1 MYRRL
6 LSRTAVVAAICLM
19 VCACGKTA
27 DMQQTTA
34 AVTGETTKSQTEGQS
49 QTKVQETTGEP
60 KIVTMALDQTWNSL
74 NPFASTANVGD
85 TVCEQMFDHLVARG
99 MGGVIYP
106 RLAESW
112 EMNDDSTA
120 ITFHLDPNAKWH
132 DGEPV
137 TADDVVF
144 TCKMITK
151 PQLVSSRRL
160 QMQLVAGTDDG
171 GVELSNDSV
180 EVEKIDDLT
189 VTMNLK
195 RPMTDAIFFQQS
207 QYFYVVPEHLL
218 KDTTPENFME
228 DDFWNAPVGNGP
240 FKFES
245 TVPGERVVYTA
256 NPDYYLGKIPF
267 DKLVIRSISSANI
280 LASLMS
286 GEVDLI
292 PGDLVSFPTADI
304 PMAEQQDNLVVESVE
319 AGGTIYVVVNNEKFD
334 LTTRRAFDM
343 AINREQMVEELL
355 GGKGTIRQGLYSNI
369 HKYFEPKVSEI
380 SLSNQYNPEEAKKI
394 LEESGFDFSQEFL
407 ILYPTGN
414 MLREQTATMLQRD
427 MAAIGVKLNVQS
439 VDMATEMQM
448 LRDQQADFGIM
459 AGNSDGANPVEFID
473 FYTVGGLYNLGH
485 IQEPNAQELY
495 AKIQSALT
503 EEEVKEYA
511 SQLQLWIAENSSYY
525 YLYAPNVTYIYNKRL
540 SDMNLQDMS
549 LMTFD
554 YWNWKVE

>member
-1 MYRRL
+1 MKRKLVKRVSVITAMCL
-6 LSRTAVVAAICLM
+6 LL
-19 VCACGKTA
+19 CACGKNPGPAETA
-27 DMQQTTA
+27 ATTA
-34 AVTGETTKSQTEGQS
+34 GKPAGSQTE
-49 QTKVQETTGEP
+49 TAAQEVSGEP

-112 EMNDDSTA
+112 EMNEDSTA
-120 ITFHLDPNAKWH
+120 ITFHLNPKAKWH

-144 TCKMITK
+144 TCRMITK

-160 QMQLVAGTDDG
+160 QMQLVAGTDES

-189 VTMNLK
+189 VKMNLK

-207 QYFYVVPEHLL
+207 QYFYIVPEHLL
-218 KDTTPENFME
+218 KDTTPETFME
-228 DDFWNAPVGNGP
+228 ADFWNSPIGNGP
-240 FKFES
+240 FLFES
-245 TVPGERVVYTA
+245 TVPGERVVYRA
-256 NPDYYLGKIPF
+256 NPDYYLGEIPF
-267 DKLVIRSISSANI
+267 DKFVIRSISSANI

-304 PMAEQQDNLVVESVE
+304 AMAEQQDNLVVESVE

-334 LTTRRAFDM
+334 LNTRKAFDM
-343 AINREQMVEELL
+343 AINRDQMVQELL
-355 GGKGTIRQGLYSNI
+355 AGKGTIRQGLFSNI
-369 HKYFEPKVSEI
+369 HKYFDPAVSEI
-380 SLSNQYNPEEAKKI
+380 SLSNQYNPEEAKKM
-394 LEESGFDFSQEFL
+394 LEANGFDFSQEFL

-414 MLREQTATMLQRD
+414 TLREQTATMLQRD

-473 FYTVGGLYNLGH
+473 FYTVGGHYNLGH
-485 IQEPNAQELY
+485 VQEPNAQELY

-503 EEEVKEYA
+503 EEEVKEYT

-540 SDMNLQDMS
+540 SGMNLQDMS

-554 YWNWKVE
+554 FWNWSVN

>member
-1 MYRRL
+1 MKRKRVKRVSVITAMCL
-6 LSRTAVVAAICLM
+6 LL
-19 VCACGKTA
+19 CACGKNPGPAETA
-27 DMQQTTA
+27 ATTA
-34 AVTGETTKSQTEGQS
+34 GKPAGSQTE
-49 QTKVQETTGEP
+49 TAAQEVSGEP

-112 EMNDDSTA
+112 EMNEDST
-120 ITFHLDPNAKWH
+120 AKWH

-144 TCKMITK
+144 TCRMITK

-160 QMQLVAGTDDG
+160 QMQLVAGTDES

-189 VTMNLK
+189 VKMNLK

-207 QYFYVVPEHLL
+207 QYFYIVPEHLL
-218 KDTTPENFME
+218 KDTTPETLME
-228 DDFWNAPVGNGP
+228 ADFWNSPIGNGP
-240 FKFES
+240 VLFES
-245 TVPGERVVYTA
+245 TVPGERVVYRA
-256 NPDYYLGKIPF
+256 NPDYYLGEIPF
-267 DKLVIRSISSANI
+267 DKFVIRSISSANI

-304 PMAEQQDNLVVESVE
+304 AMAEQQDNLVVESVE

-334 LTTRRAFDM
+334 LNTRKAFDM
-343 AINREQMVEELL
+343 AINRDQMVQELL
-355 GGKGTIRQGLYSNI
+355 AGKGTIRQGLFSNI
-369 HKYFEPKVSEI
+369 HKYFDPAVSEI
-380 SLSNQYNPEEAKKI
+380 SLSNQYNPEEAKKM
-394 LEESGFDFSQEFL
+394 LEANGFDFSQEFL

-414 MLREQTATMLQRD
+414 TLREQTATMLQRD

-473 FYTVGGLYNLGH
+473 FYTVGGHYNLGH
-485 IQEPNAQELY
+485 VQEPNAQELY

-503 EEEVKEYA
+503 EEEVKEYT

-540 SDMNLQDMS
+540 SGMNLQDMS

-554 YWNWKVE
+554 FWNWSVI

>member
-1 MYRRL
+1 MKRKLVKRVSVITAMCL
-6 LSRTAVVAAICLM
+6 LL
-19 VCACGKTA
+19 CACGKNPGPAETA
-27 DMQQTTA
+27 ATTA
-34 AVTGETTKSQTEGQS
+34 GKPAESQTE
-49 QTKVQETTGEP
+49 TAAQEVSGEP

-112 EMNDDSTA
+112 EMNEDSTA
-120 ITFHLDPNAKWH
+120 ITFHLNPKAKWH

-144 TCKMITK
+144 TCRMITK

-160 QMQLVAGTDDG
+160 QMQLVAGTDES

-189 VTMNLK
+189 VKMNLK

-207 QYFYVVPEHLL
+207 QYFYIVPEHLL
-218 KDTTPENFME
+218 KDTTPETFME
-228 DDFWNAPVGNGP
+228 DDFWNSPIGNGP
-240 FKFES
+240 FLFES
-245 TVPGERVVYTA
+245 TVPGERVVYRA
-256 NPDYYLGKIPF
+256 NPDYYLGEIPF
-267 DKLVIRSISSANI
+267 DKFVIRSISSANI

-304 PMAEQQDNLVVESVE
+304 AMAEQQDNLVVESVE

-334 LTTRRAFDM
+334 LNTRKAFDM
-343 AINREQMVEELL
+343 AINRDQMVQELL
-355 GGKGTIRQGLYSNI
+355 AGKGTIRQGLFSNI
-369 HKYFEPKVSEI
+369 HKYFDPAVSEI
-380 SLSNQYNPEEAKKI
+380 SLSNQYNPEEAKKM
-394 LEESGFDFSQEFL
+394 LEANGFDFSQEFL

-414 MLREQTATMLQRD
+414 TLREQTATMLQRD

-473 FYTVGGLYNLGH
+473 FYTVGGHYNLGH
-485 IQEPNAQELY
+485 VQEPNAQELY

-503 EEEVKEYA
+503 EEEVKEYT
-511 SQLQLWIAENSSYY
+511 SQLQLWIAKNSSYY

-540 SDMNLQDMS
+540 SGMNLQDMS

-554 YWNWKVE
+554 FWNWSVN

>member
-1 MYRRL
+1 MKRKLVKRVSVITAMCL
-6 LSRTAVVAAICLM
+6 LL
-19 VCACGKTA
+19 CACGKNPGPAETA
-27 DMQQTTA
+27 ATTA
-34 AVTGETTKSQTEGQS
+34 GKPAESQTE
-49 QTKVQETTGEP
+49 TAAQEVSGEP

-112 EMNDDSTA
+112 EMNEDSTA
-120 ITFHLDPNAKWH
+120 ITFHLNPKAKWH

-144 TCKMITK
+144 TCRMITK

-160 QMQLVAGTDDG
+160 QMQLVAGTDES

-189 VTMNLK
+189 VKMNLK

-207 QYFYVVPEHLL
+207 QYFYIVPEHLL
-218 KDTTPENFME
+218 KDTTPETFME
-228 DDFWNAPVGNGP
+228 DDFWNSPIGNGP
-240 FKFES
+240 FLFES
-245 TVPGERVVYTA
+245 PVPGERVVYRA
-256 NPDYYLGKIPF
+256 NPDYYLGEIPF
-267 DKLVIRSISSANI
+267 DKFVIRSISSANI

-304 PMAEQQDNLVVESVE
+304 AMAEQQDNLVVESVE

-334 LTTRRAFDM
+334 LNTRKAFDM
-343 AINREQMVEELL
+343 AINRDQMVQELL
-355 GGKGTIRQGLYSNI
+355 AGKGTIRQGLFSNI
-369 HKYFEPKVSEI
+369 HKYFDPAVSEI
-380 SLSNQYNPEEAKKI
+380 SLSNQYNPEEAKKM
-394 LEESGFDFSQEFL
+394 LEANGFDFSQEFL

-414 MLREQTATMLQRD
+414 TLREQTATMLQRD

-473 FYTVGGLYNLGH
+473 FYTVGGHYNLGH
-485 IQEPNAQELY
+485 VQEPNAQELY

-503 EEEVKEYA
+503 EEEVKEYT
-511 SQLQLWIAENSSYY
+511 SQLQLWIAKNSSYY

-540 SDMNLQDMS
+540 SGMNLQDMS

-554 YWNWKVE
+554 FWNWSVN